1 MMGKITIVD
10 DLLAPQDYIT
20 VNYKGK
26 NPFMVCTMFLGI
38 LRDVMKI
45 SSIDL
50 YENDVRWD
58 ITDDPRTFYGVWFG
72 KRGEDNWSTSR
83 IKIRAQGAQS
93 SKDKT
98 GWITIMIK
106 GWLETKHEYTNF
118 IQKSFWWFFNYMFY
132 YKQRRKYIEFSKDNI
147 YQIREKITQ
156 ILGIS
161 REEKLL

>member
-1 MMGKITIVD
+1 MMGDIKIVD

-83 IKIRAQGAQS
+83 IKIR
-93 SKDKT
+93 
-98 GWITIMIK
+98 